1 MVAIFAG
8 VRGFLDK
15 LPLNKVREFEEK
27 ALAEM
32 KATNSDILAE
42 IVKEKKISPELE
54 AKLLKFYEQF
64 TENFVTNLDK
74 AA

>member
-1 MVAIFAG
+1 
-8 VRGFLDK
+8 
-15 LPLNKVREFEEK
+15 
-27 ALAEM
+27 M